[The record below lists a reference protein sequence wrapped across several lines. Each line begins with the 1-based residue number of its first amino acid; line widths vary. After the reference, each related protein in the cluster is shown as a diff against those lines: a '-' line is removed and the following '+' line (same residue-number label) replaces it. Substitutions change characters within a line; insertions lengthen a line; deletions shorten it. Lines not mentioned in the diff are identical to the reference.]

1 MSALLR
7 GIFPP
12 PDLRRLRFRGGWSGL
27 PIFVVLTLVYPLSL
41 QQADWVEIS
50 SQFVLIAVAGMIAG
64 TLIGNAP
71 LRPVRAIALGATV
84 GALAVVLFTVGAA
97 GEGPFR
103 ERAVRLGIEVN
114 AWLTEVLAGEAA
126 RGQSVFTL
134 FLGASVWASAFIG
147 SFALAR
153 TGRPWEA
160 IVLSGACLTVNV
172 SLALTP
178 LLLDIV
184 VFTLC
189 ALILLLR
196 MHIVML
202 QERWQRRNIQPT
214 GEMDWRVLRGGLTW
228 TTVLVIM
235 ALLTPRVGAAA
246 VLDGAFNVFDSPYQ
260 RVETEWQ
267 RFFAGVSGPS
277 RIRGVSFSDAIRLGQ
292 SPNLGESVVMIV
304 DSPQA
309 RFWRAITYDF
319 YTGQGWR
326 STDADRVDK
335 VTADKLLDRQPAEAT
350 FQVQETLGNRLFGAN
365 EPVKASVPVQFVT
378 GDDRSFSSGMRALE
392 QPQAGKTYTVTSEVS
407 TADKTSLR
415 RASTAIPA
423 SIKKEYLQ
431 IPSTLPQRVRDLA
444 QKVVQGKTNEY
455 DKAEAV
461 ESFLRSNYHYAP
473 VVRPPPPGEDPVDYF
488 LFNLKEDFC
497 EYFASSMVMMLRA
510 DGVPA
515 RLVEGFTS
523 GTFDPGLGKYVVKQV
538 NAHAWVEA
546 YFPGYGWIEFEPTPS
561 ETPFARPDTP
571 ADAATAGGT
580 TTSGEP
586 TDVAPGGDVV
596 SKEDQIGQGGDAGG
610 SAGATSVLPF
620 DPTPLVGLLGVILL
634 AILAFVARFEWRF
647 RGLTPI
653 EASWGKARLLA
664 SYVGHPSTASETTY
678 EFAAAL
684 GRAVPEAKAPID
696 EIANARVRERY
707 APGGASD
714 ADREKAEDAW
724 WMLARELLALV
735 PHRALAFVNGV
746 LPKRSGRREE

>member
-1 MSALLR
+1 MTAPMSAALR
-7 GIFPP
+7 ALFPP
-12 PDLRRLRFRGGWSGL
+12 LDLRRLRFRGGWSGM
-27 PIFVVLTLVYPLSL
+27 PIFVILVLVYPLSL
-41 QQADWVEIS
+41 QQADWVELS
-50 SQFVLIAVAGMIAG
+50 TQFTLIAVAGMIAG
-64 TLIGNAP
+64 TIIGNAP
-71 LRPVRAIALGATV
+71 LRPVRAIALGAGL

-97 GEGPFR
+97 GDGPFR
-103 ERAVRLGIEVN
+103 ERAVRLGIDVN
-114 AWLTEVLAGEAA
+114 TWLTQVLAGEAA

-160 IVLSGACLTVNV
+160 IVLSGACLTLNV

-178 LLLDIV
+178 LLVDLV

-189 ALILLLR
+189 ALVLMVR
-196 MHIVML
+196 MHIVTL
-202 QERWQRRNIQPT
+202 QERWEQRNIQPT

-235 ALLTPRVGAAA
+235 ALVTPRVGAAD
-246 VLDGAFNVFDSPYQ
+246 VLDNAFNVFDSPYQ
-260 RVETEWQ
+260 HVETEWQ

-277 RIRGVSFSDAIRLGQ
+277 RIRGVSFSDVIRLGQ
-292 SPNLGESVVMIV
+292 SPNLGDSVVMVV
-304 DSPQA
+304 DSSQGH
-309 RFWRAITYDF
+309 FWRVITYDF

-326 STDADRVDK
+326 STDSDRVDK
-335 VTADKLLDRQPAEAT
+335 VTPDKLLDRQPEEAT
-350 FQVQETLGNRLFGAN
+350 FQVQEPLGNRLFGAN
-365 EPVKASVPVQFVT
+365 EPVKVSVPAQFVT
-378 GDDRSFSSGMRALE
+378 GDDHSFSSGVRALE
-392 QPQAGKTYTVTSEVS
+392 QRRAGQTYTVTSEVS

-415 RASTAIPA
+415 RASTVIPDA
-423 SIKKEYLQ
+423 IKKQYLQ

-444 QKVVQGKTNEY
+444 KKVVAGKDNAY
-455 DKAEAV
+455 DKAEAI
-461 ESFLRSNYHYAP
+461 ESFLRTNYQYAP
-473 VVRPPPPGEDPVDYF
+473 VVRPPPPGEDPVDFF

-510 DGVPA
+510 DGIPA

-523 GTFDPGLGKYVVKQV
+523 GTFDPTLGKYVVKQV

-571 ADAATAGGT
+571 AGAAGADGG

-586 TDVAPGGDVV
+586 TDTAPGGDVV
-596 SKEDQIGQGGDAGG
+596 SKEDQIGQGGDASG
-610 SAGATSVLPF
+610 SAGTTGVLPF
-620 DPTPLVGLLGVILL
+620 DPTALTALLGAILL

-664 SYVGHPSTASETTY
+664 SYVGHPSPASETTY

-696 EIANARVRERY
+696 AIADARVRERY

-714 ADREKAEDAW
+714 EDREKAEDAW

-735 PHRALAFVNGV
+735 PQRVLAFVSGL
-746 LPKRSGRREE
+746 LPKR